1 MFDEISMKSP
11 ENNSNNNE
19 KRVSPA
25 EQQAAYDE
33 LIRAIASCNSIDA
46 VNMIY
51 DKWLADH
58 HITDLDAFFW
68 SDTELAL
75 NVRQLIDSK
84 IEELKLKEEQEKSL
98 TDTLAM
104 VSQKKTFYRLYS
116 ILSEA
121 KNDKDFER
129 ANKKLVSWLKDHP
142 EKTWDQFTEQYQS
155 YFKKVANEDYLKY
168 ITGKATQDKI
178 VSTLEEIYDHA
189 TRYSD
194 YAFFHENTQ
203 KFQSD
208 YSTRDQFLSAEQK
221 ERIEALIKD
230 GYERLMPPEITENQI
245 AEFDSQNG
253 AFVYQSLASSLS
265 SSSSKETALMDW
277 LALNGST
284 LTDLG
289 SNDKAKISELLMQKF
304 KINIIPDKF
313 DYSAKSIEDDA
324 SVKNVQA
331 NTINY
336 VLYKLNSS
344 DGITVEDI
352 GIFQAASVK
361 SDLSEIATGLEP
373 IIDNSNIDYKDETN
387 EANKGTTDEQHD
399 EANAEPS
406 TEEQTTLKQ
415 GEQTIEEQTVV
426 EKPEQLVEEPTTIE
440 ETEQLVEEPTTE
452 KLMAEEQPTLEST
465 SGAIITTV
473 LASSTQEDT
482 SIEIPVEFAEQEL
495 IESDTTTEEPVMEV
509 KSISELDDTDT
520 EPIQIL
526 AEEPEPEE
534 DSTLKTEATIE
545 AEPIIEETDLGEPV
559 QSISQKEILVEP
571 VLEADAEEPIQ
582 SASQEERAVNNTI
595 TPEHETIDD
604 PEKNHTVEKENIA
617 DTTYQF
623 ETAWVPERMG
633 DEPINTQT
641 NFDEGEKEPV
651 DREEQLPEKEKNE
664 VNTKSRPIS
673 RVVAWFS
680 KKTDGGNVVSIEA
693 NDTEPTIESDKRR
706 F

>member
-1 MFDEISMKSP
+1 MFEEISMYNLDNINQNIEDK
-11 ENNSNNNE
+11 
-19 KRVSPA
+19 KLALA
-25 EQQAAYDE
+25 ELQKQAAEE
-33 LIRAIASCNSIDA
+33 LEATLSGCDSIDA
-46 VNMIY
+46 VIIEVSAWQ
-51 DKWLADH
+51 DKYNIID
-58 HITDLDAFFW
+58 IDDFFG
-68 SDTELAL
+68 DNTELASK
-75 NVRQLIDSK
+75 VHQLIASK
-84 IEELKLKEEQEKSL
+84 LEELRIKEEKEKAL
-98 TDTLAM
+98 TEALAM
-104 VSQKKTFYRLYS
+104 ISQKKTFYRLYS

-129 ANKKLVSWLKDHP
+129 ANEKLKSWLKDHP
-142 EKTWDQFTEQYQS
+142 EKSWEQFTEQYQS
-155 YFKKVANEDYLKY
+155 YFKKVANIEYLEY

-265 SSSSKETALMDW
+265 SSSSKETTLMDW

-313 DYSAKSIEDDA
+313 DYSAKSIEDDT

-344 DGITVEDI
+344 DGITIEDI

-387 EANKGTTDEQHD
+387 KANKGTTDEQHE

-426 EKPEQLVEEPTTIE
+426 EKP
-440 ETEQLVEEPTTE
+440 EQLVEEPTTE

-509 KSISELDDTDT
+509 KSISELDDTDN

-559 QSISQKEILVEP
+559 QSISQEEILVEP

-595 TPEHETIDD
+595 TPEHETIND

-623 ETAWVPERMG
+623 ETTWVPERMG

-680 KKTDGGNVVSIEA
+680 KKTDGGNVVSIKA
-693 NDTEPTIESDKRR
+693 NDTEPTPNKDNDFERKR
-706 F
+706 FF